1 MTNNGDLKD
10 VKHCPMA
17 HTHPGSAEQVVV
29 AGFMGP
35 FTVFCECGVRG
46 PYRCTREA
54 AIDAWNAM
62 PRALQDDKWIRWED
76 RIPVKGEA
84 GYVVFRDDL
93 NGRVWIQEGTTVVGE
108 WWHYVPLAWLP
119 RPALPF

>member
-46 PYRCTREA
+46 PYRVTREA

-62 PRALQDDKWIRWED
+62 PRAYEHIDTAEREAFMAGVNWVDDHALGCNLLARHWKAAQVEALRRW
-76 RIPVKGEA
+76 P
-84 GYVVFRDDL
+84 
-93 NGRVWIQEGTTVVGE
+93 EGAK
-108 WWHYVPLAWLP
+108 P
-119 RPALPF
+119 